1 MLLLFFLFLFLQLG
15 HVAHDL
21 PQPRAVGALEE
32 HGVVGGDLFEQRALQ
47 RLQRVEGLHGGTL
60 RQGGGEAVVQPR
72 HALAQQEHAHRM
84 ALDDGLDERIVMA
97 LRVVAQLLHVA
108 EHEQLAALFAG
119 LVGQR
124 GERRGH
130 RQRVRVV

>member
-1 MLLLFFLFLFLQLG
+1 
-15 HVAHDL
+15 
-21 PQPRAVGALEE
+21 
-32 HGVVGGDLFEQRALQ
+32 
-47 RLQRVEGLHGGTL
+47 
-60 RQGGGEAVVQPR
+60 
-72 HALAQQEHAHRM
+72 M